1 MSFNRHIYK
10 YLLKWKNKTRRKPLI
25 LRGARQVGKTTLAK
39 SFAKEYTYSI
49 FLNLEKQSDRDYF
62 LEFDEM
68 TQLCDV
74 LLLLNNVPTDKKH
87 ETLLFIDEIQESP
100 KAIQQLRY
108 FYEEVPELHVI
119 AAGSLLEIALK
130 EVKSFPVGRV
140 EFAYLYPLNFTE
152 FLEALGHQEALK
164 QLHQVPVAPFAHS
177 ILLSLFHEYAL
188 VGGLPEAVAVYLEN
202 RFLADL
208 PPIYESIWRSYIDDV
223 SKYAKNTAESKIIKH
238 IMSVAPKYV
247 DQRISFQ
254 NFGNSNYRSR
264 EISEAFYSLNAAKI
278 IQLVYPTTSLEN
290 PIEGDLKKSPRLQF
304 LDTGIINHSLHIQ
317 AELLAMKD
325 LSSAYKG
332 AIIPHL
338 ITQELISLFETT
350 PYQPH
355 FWVREKRQSSAEVDL
370 VWSHAPYLIPFEIKS
385 GKTGTLRS
393 LHQFIDA
400 SIHHFAVRIYGG
412 KLSIEEHKTIA
423 GKPFTLLNL
432 PYYLGTKLP
441 EYVKY
446 LVENYNN

>member
-1 MSFNRHIYK
+1 
-10 YLLKWKNKTRRKPLI
+10 
-25 LRGARQVGKTTLAK
+25 
-39 SFAKEYTYSI
+39 
-49 FLNLEKQSDRDYF
+49 
-62 LEFDEM
+62 
-68 TQLCDV
+68 
-74 LLLLNNVPTDKKH
+74 
-87 ETLLFIDEIQESP
+87 
-100 KAIQQLRY
+100 
-108 FYEEVPELHVI
+108 
-119 AAGSLLEIALK
+119 
-130 EVKSFPVGRV
+130 
-140 EFAYLYPLNFTE
+140 
-152 FLEALGHQEALK
+152 
-164 QLHQVPVAPFAHS
+164 
-177 ILLSLFHEYAL
+177 
-188 VGGLPEAVAVYLEN
+188 
-202 RFLADL
+202 
-208 PPIYESIWRSYIDDV
+208 
-223 SKYAKNTAESKIIKH
+223 
-238 IMSVAPKYV
+238 
-247 DQRISFQ
+247 
-254 NFGNSNYRSR
+254 
-264 EISEAFYSLNAAKI
+264 
-278 IQLVYPTTSLEN
+278 
-290 PIEGDLKKSPRLQF
+290 
-304 LDTGIINHSLHIQ
+304 
-317 AELLAMKD
+317 MKD

-370 VWSHAPYLIPFEIKS
+370 VWSHAPYLLPFEINS